1 MKKQDSF
8 VSVILE
14 VNNQFSIL
22 EQYVKELSPY
32 LHQRYSDYE
41 IVIIDQSSS
50 NISGG
55 DIDNLLKEYTSIRYI
70 YLSYEVSKDIA
81 VAAGIENAIGDFVI
95 NLDITSDPIGII
107 DSLVSECRSG
117 NDVVLGVSEQKS
129 TYLYSFVRPFI
140 SKILNSVGY
149 DFPRNFS
156 GAMCLSRR
164 TVNAVTESGRFYHK
178 LYIRIARTGYR
189 MTEYKYESK
198 CVGNSKTISAGIQ
211 DALQFTIFNSTKPL
225 RWMSGLGVFG
235 SLLAFT
241 FALYSLLANLFNNNI
256 SAGWTTLVLFS
267 SVLFCLLFT
276 MLAFFGEYLARLL
289 NDRSEHRSYSV
300 VYEKNSNVMLEEE
313 RFNVLYD
320 SESQDVNAVKTGRN
334 K

>member
-14 VNNQFSIL
+14 VNDKFSIL
-22 EQYVKELSPY
+22 EQYVKELSSY

-50 NISGG
+50 SISS
-55 DIDNLLKEYTSIRYI
+55 DKIDDLLKEYPSIRYI
-70 YLSYEVSKDIA
+70 YLSYEVSKDVA

-95 NLDITSDPIGII
+95 NLDISSDPIDII
-107 DSLVSECRSG
+107 DPLVNECRTG
-117 NDVVLGVSEQKS
+117 NDIVLGVSEQKS

-140 SKILNSVGY
+140 SKILHSVGY

-156 GAMCLSRR
+156 GTMCLSRR
-164 TVNAVTESGRFYHK
+164 TVNSVTESGRFYHK
-178 LYIRIARTGYR
+178 LYIRIARTGYK
-189 MTEYKYESK
+189 MTEYRYDSK
-198 CVGNSKTISAGIQ
+198 CIENRKTVTAGIR

-235 SLLAFT
+235 SLLAFA
-241 FALYSLLANLFNNNI
+241 FALYSLLVNLFNNNI
-256 SAGWTTLVLFS
+256 SPGWTTLVLFS
-267 SVLFCLLFT
+267 SVLFFLLFT

-320 SESQDVNAVKTGRN
+320 SETQDLNAVKTGRN